1 MKQLIEDFVVA
12 EGPIGRVRLGRDRR
26 AGFVRAYSGM
36 PKRALDIV
44 FCILVLPLLL
54 PVLVVLYV
62 LVRMDG
68 GPAFYGHTRIGRN
81 GKPFKCWKMRT
92 MVVDADKRL
101 KQYLSD
107 HPAAAAEWR
116 DSFKLNNDPRI
127 TRLGA
132 FLRASSLDEIPQFF
146 NVLRGEM
153 SVVGP
158 RPVTRSELSRYGDSK
173 WAYLGVKPGITGLW
187 QVSGRNNVSYAER
200 VEMDVDYCRDMGP
213 LLDTLTILRTF
224 GAVMGRTGR

>member
-1 MKQLIEDFVVA
+1 MK
-12 EGPIGRVRLGRDRR
+12 
-26 AGFVRAYSGM
+26 
-36 PKRALDIV
+36 
-44 FCILVLPLLL
+44 
-54 PVLVVLYV
+54 
-62 LVRMDG
+62 
-68 GPAFYGHTRIGRN
+68 RIGTTSVIAAV
-81 GKPFKCWKMRT
+81 GLAFASSM
-92 MVVDADKRL
+92 
-101 KQYLSD
+101 
-107 HPAAAAEWR
+107 AAAAEWR